1 MGAAG
6 PRPQGAGPVLAGS
19 REGATDPVTDRGK
32 DRELHSQESDASVLA
47 RAVAGD
53 RVAQG
58 EILKA
63 NYPYIRRLLH
73 RLIGPTSELDDLQQT
88 VLMRVVTGLP
98 RLREEESLQT
108 WIGGICV
115 HVARDHI
122 RRRQVRAVM
131 GSLEADDPGRARAA
145 AGDPVEQLE
154 AREGLV
160 RCRRALEELSA
171 SHRVALTLRI
181 MGHSVDEIA
190 TMMGSARSTTRLRLY
205 YARKAFCRAFGADPG
220 DATALLSDGVED
232 A

>member
-1 MGAAG
+1 M
-6 PRPQGAGPVLAGS
+6 LA
-19 REGATDPVTDRGK
+19 
-32 DRELHSQESDASVLA
+32 H
-47 RAVAGD
+47 AVAGD

-58 EILKA
+58 EILRA
-63 NYPYIRRLLH
+63 NHQYIRRLLH
-73 RLIGPTSELDDLQQT
+73 RLVGPTSELDDLQQT

-98 RLREEESLQT
+98 RLREEESLKT

-122 RRRQVRAVM
+122 RRRQVRSVV
-131 GSLEADDPGRARAA
+131 GSLEADEPGRARTT
-145 AGDPVEQLE
+145 AGNPVEQLE

-190 TMMGSARSTTRLRLY
+190 TMMGSARSTARLRLY

-220 DATALLSDGVED
+220 DAAALLSDGVENT
-232 A
+232 

>member
-1 MGAAG
+1 
-6 PRPQGAGPVLAGS
+6 
-19 REGATDPVTDRGK
+19 
-32 DRELHSQESDASVLA
+32 
-47 RAVAGD
+47 
-53 RVAQG
+53 
-58 EILKA
+58 
-63 NYPYIRRLLH
+63 
-73 RLIGPTSELDDLQQT
+73 
-88 VLMRVVTGLP
+88 MRVVTGLP

-160 RCRRALEELSA
+160 RCRRALRS
-171 SHRVALTLRI
+171 SRPTHRVALTLRI

-190 TMMGSARSTTRLRLY
+190 TMMGSRAIDDAAPALLRT
-205 YARKAFCRAFGADPG
+205 KAFCRAFGADPD
-220 DATALLSDGVED
+220 DATGFCLWGGGP
-232 A
+232 

>member
-1 MGAAG
+1 VTG
-6 PRPQGAGPVLAGS
+6 P
-19 REGATDPVTDRGK
+19 GK
-32 DRELHSQESDASVLA
+32 DRALRAIQSEASVLA
-47 RAVAGD
+47 HAIAGD

-58 EILKA
+58 DILRA
-63 NYPYIRRLLH
+63 NYQYVRRLLH
-73 RLIGPTSELDDLQQT
+73 RLVGPTSELDDLQQT
-88 VLMRVVTGLP
+88 VLMRVVTSLP
-98 RLREEESLQT
+98 HLREEESLKT

-122 RRRQVRAVM
+122 RRRQVRSVV
-131 GSLEADDPGRARAA
+131 GSLEAEEPRGRAA
-145 AGDPVEQLE
+145 AGSPVGQLE

-171 SHRVALTLRI
+171 NHRVALTLRI

-205 YARKAFCRAFGADPG
+205 YARKAFCRAFGAEPD
-220 DATALLSDGVED
+220 DATPLLSDSAED